1 MNYDKYLVTGAKD
14 PVGRLVVQLLLSEG
28 CQVRVLVPP
37 ESDSSL
43 LRGMGAEIAEGE
55 IFDKDSL
62 KDFMSVEDPRK
73 SAVIHT
79 EEILSI
85 SNNKNLNMRRVN
97 VAGAQN
103 VIDMALRAKIGR
115 FVYLGSAYS
124 LDPDTPMSGETIHF
138 DRRQAEGDY
147 ASTKAEASEYLM
159 SKISL
164 NKFNASLLLPTFII
178 GPGFSEDYDMN
189 RILKKYLEN
198 RVSTVAGG
206 HAFVDVRNVA
216 TALVA
221 VCENGEPG
229 GAYILNGEYKS
240 SQDFFAEV
248 SETSGS
254 ERGKEMPKWAQS
266 KSMSKIVDT
275 FYRVTKKDNP
285 KEVYAL
291 FMNSPEKNYESTVE
305 GILPESAVRKVH
317 DSLVDVLSRPGN
329 EVLPDRIPNLEKMAE
344 EAKAEAKAKPA
355 HEKPVK
361 EVVTVSEAV
370 MKRAEESAARAAQ
383 SGEDAEKRAAAA
395 AAARERVRAKIEA
408 AKMKAELESDP
419 ERAQIDAKNSAAAE
433 ASSAAL
439 AAAVKAENEK
449 EESGSTFMKGISVA
463 EMLAEA
469 EAKRKA
475 EKESAASASSEA
487 VSEPEVK
494 EESKDEKIKAEE
506 PAVEEKKEETLEAPA
521 RKSPFAMRDTAP
533 LAKPDEKSFDVDDIP
548 DIEEKEAEEAEI
560 SVTEESAKSSS
571 VEQVAEPASQE
582 AAEEITEKAEET
594 VEEAAQEVEEATED
608 VVEATEEAT
617 AEATE
622 ETAES
627 VEEAVEATEDTIEEK
642 AEIVEEKAEDIIEEA
657 PKKPLW
663 EQLPTEETEPIDEPA
678 PSADPEPE
686 IEEVSEPESE
696 VEEAKTSEPEASE
709 ESSTP
714 ADSSN
719 KPLWERISADDITEE
734 EIFGGDQ
741 F

>member
-198 RVSTVAGG
+198 KVSTVAGG

-254 ERGKEMPKWAQS
+254 EKGKEMPKWAQS

-329 EVLPDRIPNLEKMAE
+329 EVLPDRIPDLEKMAE

-355 HEKPVK
+355 PEKPVK

-419 ERAQIDAKNSAAAE
+419 ERAQIDARNSAAAE

-475 EKESAASASSEA
+475 EKESAASASAEA

-494 EESKDEKIKAEE
+494 EESKDEQVKAEE
-506 PAVEEKKEETLEAPA
+506 PVVEEKKEETLEAPA
-521 RKSPFAMRDTAP
+521 RRSPFAMRDTAP
-533 LAKPDEKSFDVDDIP
+533 LAKPEEKSFDVDDIP
-548 DIEEKEAEEAEI
+548 DIEEKEAEEA
-560 SVTEESAKSSS
+560 AQK
-571 VEQVAEPASQE
+571 
-582 AAEEITEKAEET
+582 
-594 VEEAAQEVEEATED
+594 VEEASED
-608 VVEATEEAT
+608 VVEAAEEAT

-627 VEEAVEATEDTIEEK
+627 VEEKT
-642 AEIVEEKAEDIIEEA
+642 EDIIEEA

-686 IEEVSEPESE
+686 TEEVSEPESE
-696 VEEAKTSEPEASE
+696 VEEAETSEPETSE
-709 ESSTP
+709 EPSTP
-714 ADSSN
+714 ADNSN

-734 EIFGGDQ
+734 EIFGDDQ